1 MKQFGI
7 LLLLLTGVLLSAS
20 AQNNKSYT
28 EVLLLMGSRFEM
40 TAVTSDENQARL
52 AIKTGIDEIKRI
64 ELLISSWDANSQTS
78 KIIANAGIEPVVV
91 DQELFNLIRRS
102 IKISNL
108 THGAFDISYASMD
121 KIWKFD
127 GSMKSM
133 PDSLS
138 VAASV
143 SKINYKNIILDEE
156 KHSVFLKK
164 AGMKIGFGAIGK
176 GYAANKALELMAKMN
191 LDGAL
196 VNASGD
202 LISWGKDEGG
212 KDWKIGITNPKN
224 KNQIYSWLTIGE
236 TAVVTSGNYEKF
248 VEFNGI
254 KYSHI
259 IDPRTGYPVKGL
271 SSVTVICPNAEL
283 ADALATSVFVL
294 GKDNGLELINRLNG
308 IECILV
314 TDDQKLITS
323 NNLKLEYQND
333 NKKNNYQ
340 IQIGETNEKQKEN

>member
-1 MKQFGI
+1 MKYIGI
-7 LLLLLTGVLLSAS
+7 VLVLIGLFSSSLSAQS
-20 AQNNKSYT
+20 NKSHK
-28 EVLLLMGSRFEM
+28 EVLLLMGSRFEL
-40 TAVTSDENQARL
+40 TAVSENETL
-52 AIKTGIDEIKRI
+52 AKDAIHQGITEIKRI
-64 ELLISSWDANSQTS
+64 ERLISSWDSNSQTS
-78 KIIANAGIEPVVV
+78 NVIRNAGIKPVKV

-102 IKISNL
+102 IKISKL

-127 GSMKSM
+127 GSMEIM
-133 PDSLS
+133 PDSAS
-138 VAASV
+138 VKASV
-143 SKINYKNIILDEE
+143 SKINYENIILDA
-156 KHSVFLKK
+156 KQQTVFLKEK
-164 AGMKIGFGAIGK
+164 GMKIGFGAIGK

-191 LDGAL
+191 LNGAL

-212 KDWKIGITNPKN
+212 KDWKIGISNPKN

-248 VEFNGI
+248 VEFEGI

-259 IDPRTGYPVKGL
+259 IDPRSGYPVKGL
-271 SSVTVICPNAEL
+271 SSVTIICPNAEL

-294 GKDNGLELINRLNG
+294 GKERGLQLINQLKG

-314 TDDQKLITS
+314 GDDQKLTTS
-323 NNLKLEYQND
+323 TNLKLEYHNM
-333 NKKNNYQ
+333 KNQKSKYQ
-340 IQIGETNEKQKEN
+340 IQIGGADEK

>member
-1 MKQFGI
+1 MRQLGI
-7 LLLLLTGVLLSAS
+7 FLILTTGFLFSAS

-28 EVLLLMGSRFEM
+28 EVLLLMGSRFEI
-40 TAVTSDENQARL
+40 TAVGSDENQARL
-52 AIKTGIDEIKRI
+52 AISTGIEEIQRI
-64 ELLISSWDANSQTS
+64 ERLISSWDPNSQTS
-78 KIIANAGIEPVVV
+78 KIITNAGIKPVVV

-102 IKISNL
+102 IKISKL

-121 KIWKFD
+121 KIWRFD

-133 PDSLS
+133 PDSAS
-138 VAASV
+138 VASSV
-143 SKINYKNIILDEE
+143 SKINFKNIILDEE
-156 KHSVFLKK
+156 RHSVFLKES
-164 AGMKIGFGAIGK
+164 GMKIGFGAIGK

-212 KDWKIGITNPKN
+212 NDWKIGISNPKN
-224 KNQIYSWLTIGE
+224 KDQIYSWLSIDE

-248 VEFNGI
+248 VEFNGV

-283 ADALATSVFVL
+283 ADGLATSVFIL
-294 GKDNGLELINRLNG
+294 GKDKGLELINHLNG

-323 NNLKLEYQND
+323 NNLKLEYND
-333 NKKNNYQ
+333 AKKNKYQ
-340 IQIGETNEKQKEN
+340 IQIGETNEKQQEN

>member
-1 MKQFGI
+1 MKYIGI
-7 LLLLLTGVLLSAS
+7 ILVLIGTFICSAN
-20 AQNNKSYT
+20 AQSNKSYK
-28 EVLLLMGSRFEM
+28 EVLLLMGSRFEI
-40 TAVTSDENQARL
+40 TAVSDNEVQAKK
-52 AIKTGIDEIKRI
+52 AIAQGIAEIKRI
-64 ELLISSWDANSQTS
+64 ENLISSWNPNSQTS
-78 KIIANAGIEPVVV
+78 KIIANAGIKSVVV

-102 IKISNL
+102 IKISKL

-127 GSMKSM
+127 GSMKVM

-138 VAASV
+138 VANSV
-143 SKINYKNIILDEE
+143 SKINYKNIILNEE
-156 KHSVFLKK
+156 KHAVFLKEP
-164 AGMKIGFGAIGK
+164 GMKIGFGAIGK
-176 GYAANKALELMAKMN
+176 GYAANKALDLMEKMN

-212 KDWKIGITNPKN
+212 KDWKIGISNPKN

-259 IDPRTGYPVKGL
+259 IDPRSGYPVKGL
-271 SSVTVICPNAEL
+271 SSVTIICPNAEL

-294 GKDNGLELINRLNG
+294 GKEDGLKLINQLKG

-314 TDDQKLITS
+314 TDNQKLITS
-323 NNLKLEYQND
+323 TNLKLEYHNI
-333 NKKNNYQ
+333 NKNKYQ
-340 IQIGETNEKQKEN
+340 IKIGESYEK